1 MKPSAAAIAMQA
13 LGHEQRLAIY
23 TMLYEAGQDGLSA
36 GQIAENVGV
45 PPSSLTFH
53 TQVLMDAGLIKQRRE
68 GRSLVYS
75 TEYETMSALVIF
87 LTRSFIGPRTPGSR
101 RKRS

>member
-1 MKPSAAAIAMQA
+1 MKLPAAAIAMDA
-13 LGHEQRLAIY
+13 LGNEQRLAIY
-23 TMLYEAGQDGLSA
+23 TLLYDAGQDGLSA
-36 GQIAENVGV
+36 REIAEAVGV

-53 TQVLMDAGLIKQRRE
+53 TQTLMNAGLVEQRRE

-75 TEYETMSALVIF
+75 TTYATMSALILF
-87 LTRSFIGPRTPGSR
+87 LTRKFIGVRPPSR